1 MEPSLSDGEWA
12 IALRQRVRVG
22 SVVVVEHPERPGF
35 ELLKRIVAAP
45 GDAVAERRLGAG
57 EWWVEG
63 DASEASTDSRSFGP
77 VSRSAIR
84 GRVVLV
90 YSPWRNRRII

>member
-12 IALRQRVRVG
+12 IALRRRVRVG
-22 SVVVVEHPERPGF
+22 LVVVVEHPERPGF

-77 VSRSAIR
+77 VSGSAIR
-84 GRVVLV
+84 GRVVVV
-90 YSPWRNRRII
+90 YFPWSNRRML

>member
-12 IALRQRVRVG
+12 IALRRRVRVG

-45 GDAVAERRLGAG
+45 GDSVAERRLGAG

-63 DASEASTDSRSFGP
+63 DATGASTDSRAFGP
-77 VSRSAIR
+77 VPRSAIR

-90 YSPWRNRRII
+90 YSPWRDRRII